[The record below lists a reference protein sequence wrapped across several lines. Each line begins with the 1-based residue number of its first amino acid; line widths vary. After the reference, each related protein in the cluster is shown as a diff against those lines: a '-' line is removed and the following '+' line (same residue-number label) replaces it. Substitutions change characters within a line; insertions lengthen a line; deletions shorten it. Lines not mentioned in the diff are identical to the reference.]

1 MIPVLFLD
9 RDGIINLEKGYIS
22 NIAEFEFTQEIFAIC
37 RLFQANNY
45 KIVIV
50 TNQSG
55 IGRGIIQVQEFHK
68 MTAWMLDKFEEH
80 NIRIEIVM
88 ASALN
93 PEVSNPSTY
102 ELQRRK
108 PNPGLFNDAKE
119 IISIDI
125 EKSVMIGDNLTDGY
139 AAAAAGLSKIFIV
152 NKKHF
157 SNQVF
162 CCFNSLSDLSE
173 QIIDIMGFNK
183 I

>member
-9 RDGIINLEKGYIS
+9 RDGIVNIDKGYIS
-22 NIAEFEFTQEIFAIC
+22 NIKDFEFTQEIFKIC

-55 IGRGIIQVQEFHK
+55 IGRGKIQVHEFHK
-68 MTAWMLDKFEEH
+68 MTIWMLQKFEEQ
-80 NIRIEIVM
+80 NIRIELVL

-93 PEVSNPSTY
+93 PEISNPSAY
-102 ELQRRK
+102 ESLRRK
-108 PNPGLFNDAKE
+108 PNPGLFHDARE

-125 EKSVMIGDNLTDGY
+125 EKSVMIGDNLTDGD
-139 AAAAAGLSKIFIV
+139 AAAAAGLSQIFIV
-152 NKKHF
+152 NEKHV

-162 CCFNSLSDLSE
+162 RCFNSLLDLSK
-173 QIIDIMGFNK
+173 QVIDIMGFKK